1 MNTVTV
7 TATAGTEDEIC
18 HWSRKVSTVAAT
30 AGTED
35 KICDWSR
42 KVSTFTATATGI
54 FCFAPSIFISM
65 LLLSDM
71 PAKESTNLASVQTLD
86 GGGRHGRHVKVQK
99 HIHSA
104 DRPKF
109 SAPGQAMS

>member
-1 MNTVTV
+1 
-7 TATAGTEDEIC
+7 
-18 HWSRKVSTVAAT
+18 
-30 AGTED
+30 
-35 KICDWSR
+35 
-42 KVSTFTATATGI
+42 
-54 FCFAPSIFISM
+54 M